1 LQVEELPI
9 PDSVKAVLAKAGYD
23 SLYPPQEDAIR
34 AGVLEGKNL
43 VLASPTA
50 SGKTL
55 VAELAALKSVL
66 ERDGKVLYLTPLRA
80 LASEKYEDFQKYAD
94 IEKAPGRKVRV
105 AITSGDYDSS
115 DLYLANYDI
124 IISTNE
130 KADSLLR
137 HRSPWISDV
146 SVVIADEIHLI
157 TEADRGPTLEVVLT
171 RLLKINPSI
180 QVIALSATIR
190 NAVEIGE
197 WLEAVPITTEWR
209 PVPLREGVYYGGQ
222 IQFKDGSSRII
233 PKTDTNPVFDTALEV
248 IRDGG
253 QVLIFTET
261 RRLAVEM
268 GKKAGALLR
277 RSLPK
282 PDRRSLENIAQ
293 RILSTGE
300 RTRLG
305 EALAE
310 QVLDG
315 VAFHH
320 AGLPSAHRKIIE
332 ESFKAGRLKILS
344 ATPTLA
350 AGVNL
355 PARTVV
361 ISSYERYEAGYG
373 RYPISVLEY
382 KQFCL
387 PHDAPI
393 TLRNGV
399 VMPIGDIVTRRMRTT
414 VLTLSNPHG
423 LTSNPIRG
431 YFEREATEL
440 VKISTNIGRTLTA
453 TPEHPVLAKTSEDAV
468 GWTSL
473 RALRVGDRLAYAREI
488 PTLNRQ
494 IPMLNFLSL
503 DKTYAVKP
511 TFITR
516 SKILRGNRAIS
527 RKLRVNPRTL
537 ESYLSGKKNPPLK
550 LIIELGKVLGLKP
563 QEAARR
569 VKLFKSKWGRPT
581 RLSEFLTEDFMWL
594 VGIIASDGHLQ
605 EGYSPKRG
613 TYYKIRVFNQDR
625 KIIDRAVRI
634 LRKFELEPCVYR
646 RQTKHYAVEI
656 GSNLLGPVISQF
668 GVPYKRKSFDV
679 FVPDFILQF
688 PRKLISAYLAGVFD
702 GDGSY
707 SETKYPRGHHT
718 MVRAIVIATGSKR
731 FAWGI
736 HDLLLRLGVMST
748 VATDS
753 RVQNV
758 VISGKERTFTNPVYR
773 VTIRSIA
780 DIQRFR
786 RWIKPTKITIPIL
799 RYSTYHNSNKF
810 REPPTKLPIS
820 WVKVTNVEPRKLESP
835 VKVYNLSIDKTETYL
850 ASNFVVHNCGR
861 AGRPKYDKFGEA
873 VLIGRTEDEQDYLLK
888 NYTLAE
894 PERIWSKLGA
904 EKVLRPHVL
913 ATVATRFAT
922 TEDGL
927 ERFFARTF
935 YAFQYDPK
943 MIKGKLGGILSFLHR
958 EQMVEFEGE
967 ELRATKF
974 GRRVSELYIDPVSA
988 VILRD
993 GLYTRAKHVTDVSLL
1008 HLISRTPDIS
1018 PKLYPR
1024 RGEDEMLDL
1033 FAKEHHD
1040 EYMCGVPEY
1049 YGDTNGVTYEE
1060 FLAEIKCARVL
1071 YEWINETSEDGI
1083 LQVHRVEPGDIL
1095 RMVDTSKWLL
1105 HATYRLAEL
1114 FDHKD
1119 LLNQTY
1125 ELQIRC
1131 AKGVKSELVPLVELD
1146 GVGRVR
1152 ARSLFNTGFKNLED
1166 LRHASVTDLMNV
1178 PTIGPS
1184 VAKKIKEQVGG
1195 LIKAEEWEAL
1205 KSETGE
1211 STEQSLLT
1219 DYKES
1224 AGP

>member
-1 LQVEELPI
+1 LRIDELPV

-23 SLYPPQEDAIR
+23 SLYPPQEDAIK

-80 LASEKYEDFQKYAD
+80 LASEKFEDFQKYTTVETAT
-94 IEKAPGRKVRV
+94 GRKVRV

-124 IISTNE
+124 VISTNE

-146 SVVIADEIHLI
+146 TVVVADEIHLI

-171 RLLKINPSI
+171 RLLKINPRL
-180 QVIALSATIR
+180 QVIALSATIK
-190 NAVEIGE
+190 NAKEIGE
-197 WLEAVPITTEWR
+197 WLEAEPITTEWR

-233 PKTDTNPVFDTALEV
+233 PQTDSNPVFDTALEV

-268 GKKAGALLR
+268 SKKAGALLR
-277 RSLPK
+277 RTVPK

-310 QVLDG
+310 QVLNG
-315 VAFHH
+315 VGFHH
-320 AGLPSAHRKIIE
+320 AGLPGAHRRIIE
-332 ESFKAGRLKILS
+332 DAFRSARLKILS
-344 ATPTLA
+344 ATPTLCLHPDTLITTSRGPVRIA
-350 AGVNL
+350 DIRKGDTVLTHTGTMREVLGTSVRRFQGELIEVKAAGMLPIRMTEQHRVLANIVKREGYHRGKVSVHWFTRSEPGWKRAVELQVGNEVQTPIEVPTTATNGGTLLVLIHEKEFVGRNQFGSEFPHPGARPVPLRIELDAILGEFFGLYAAEGFTGRNGLVAFGVATYENELTRFLSEVLSTRFMLNPKVTDEDRHRRRVWACSRTLATFLDNEFGHGAVNKHLPESFLSSPPRILTALVRGLWRGDGTYSTKYFNTARFSTVSPRLAEQVVRMLKRLGYLPSIKHVPPRGIGKNWQYQLALSGAQGARFIVAVLEVSPRKLRRGNRTYNTRIRLDQTFRSPIRELRHAPYSGPVYNLQVEGDESYVCSFGFSVHNSAGVNL
-355 PARTVV
+355 PARTVI

-382 KQFCL
+382 KQFC
-387 PHDAPI
+387 
-393 TLRNGV
+393 
-399 VMPIGDIVTRRMRTT
+399 
-414 VLTLSNPHG
+414 
-423 LTSNPIRG
+423 
-431 YFEREATEL
+431 
-440 VKISTNIGRTLTA
+440 
-453 TPEHPVLAKTSEDAV
+453 
-468 GWTSL
+468 
-473 RALRVGDRLAYAREI
+473 
-488 PTLNRQ
+488 
-494 IPMLNFLSL
+494 
-503 DKTYAVKP
+503 
-511 TFITR
+511 
-516 SKILRGNRAIS
+516 
-527 RKLRVNPRTL
+527 
-537 ESYLSGKKNPPLK
+537 
-550 LIIELGKVLGLKP
+550 
-563 QEAARR
+563 
-569 VKLFKSKWGRPT
+569 
-581 RLSEFLTEDFMWL
+581 
-594 VGIIASDGHLQ
+594 
-605 EGYSPKRG
+605 
-613 TYYKIRVFNQDR
+613 
-625 KIIDRAVRI
+625 
-634 LRKFELEPCVYR
+634 
-646 RQTKHYAVEI
+646 
-656 GSNLLGPVISQF
+656 
-668 GVPYKRKSFDV
+668 
-679 FVPDFILQF
+679 
-688 PRKLISAYLAGVFD
+688 
-702 GDGSY
+702 
-707 SETKYPRGHHT
+707 
-718 MVRAIVIATGSKR
+718 
-731 FAWGI
+731 
-736 HDLLLRLGVMST
+736 
-748 VATDS
+748 
-753 RVQNV
+753 
-758 VISGKERTFTNPVYR
+758 
-773 VTIRSIA
+773 
-780 DIQRFR
+780 
-786 RWIKPTKITIPIL
+786 
-799 RYSTYHNSNKF
+799 
-810 REPPTKLPIS
+810 
-820 WVKVTNVEPRKLESP
+820 
-835 VKVYNLSIDKTETYL
+835 
-850 ASNFVVHNCGR
+850 GR
-861 AGRPKYDKFGEA
+861 AGRPRYDKFGEA
-873 VLIGRTEDEQDYLLK
+873 VLIARTEDEQDYLLK
-888 NYTLAE
+888 NYALAE

-943 MIKGKLGGILSFLHR
+943 MIKGKLGDILAFLNR
-958 EQMVEFEGE
+958 EQMVELEGE
-967 ELRATKF
+967 ELKATKF

-988 VILRD
+988 VVLRD
-993 GLYTRAKHVTDVSLL
+993 GLYTRAKHVTDISLL

-1033 FAKEHHD
+1033 FAKEHQD
-1040 EYMCGVPEY
+1040 EYMCEVPEY
-1049 YGDTNGVTYEE
+1049 YGDTNGIGYEE
-1060 FLAEIKCARVL
+1060 FLAEIKCTRVL

-1083 LQVHRVEPGDIL
+1083 LKVHRVEPGDIL
-1095 RMVDTSKWLL
+1095 RMVDTAKWLL

-1114 FDHKD
+1114 FGHKD
-1119 LLNQTY
+1119 LLNRTY
-1125 ELQIRC
+1125 ELQVRC

-1146 GVGRVR
+1146 SVGRVR
-1152 ARSLFNTGFKNLED
+1152 ARSLFNAGFKNLDD
-1166 LRHASVTDLMNV
+1166 LRRASVTDLMNV

-1205 KSETGE
+1205 RSKTAE

-1219 DYKES
+1219 DYKE
-1224 AGP
+1224 PTEP